1 MRYYLSIDGSL
12 LTVCCLFGCGKQGF
26 SEMKEKIRKKKK
38 KLIFIFVTGTIFEI
52 LSSCVVLSP

>member
-12 LTVCCLFGCGKQGF
+12 LTVCCLFGCGKQRF

-38 KLIFIFVTGTIFEI
+38 LIFIFVTDNIFEI